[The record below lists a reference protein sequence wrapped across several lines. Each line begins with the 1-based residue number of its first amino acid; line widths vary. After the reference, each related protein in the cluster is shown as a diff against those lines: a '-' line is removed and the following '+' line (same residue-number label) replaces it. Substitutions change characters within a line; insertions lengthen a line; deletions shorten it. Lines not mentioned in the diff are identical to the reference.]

1 MPSFFKGKGSGG
13 SGSASGGGGKFLQS
27 GGGGAGG
34 GGIGGSGGLPP
45 DIKLGELLVK
55 AGIITQ
61 RELDDCIRLA
71 GSKRLHL
78 GQMLMVSGYLTARQ
92 LDAAMD
98 AQIMIRDKIIEEDF
112 AVRCLKYACKTE
124 SRFKEVVAEQQSLQ
138 DHQESQ
144 IQWTLGHLLFE
155 SEVVFQDQID
165 AAYQRS
171 NATGIPM
178 GRILVVNNHIADNLL
193 GKALDLLVRIR
204 DEGIEREEA
213 IEALRA
219 AAGISP
225 GSPVTQNLLLPPRR
239 KKVRLGELMLL
250 ASIMSE
256 ADVLSAVELGLTY
269 GVPIGQVMVEQGYVA
284 GHIVEAALELQ
295 EYCEISQVEVDRAS
309 EVLRQI
315 HQYGGSVYSILGDL
329 QEVDVEEDKPKLN
342 FEKLLVLARL
352 VSVEQVQQ
360 AFDICRQTPEAL
372 AKILCLTGFMEG
384 DVHDATLRCYELLDS
399 GRLSQDDALVALDY
413 CFNQNATGRKSF
425 DEALAELGWNENV
438 AMAEAAALAQ
448 EQAFDPDRTMDH
460 MQAVAD
466 APPSLN
472 LLEHFGLSSDET
484 DMSSIGEDTQEDEDD
499 GGWRMPEESGVG
511 RSLADLGVATSDAP
525 VINFTDMVME
535 GAARTLEGPR
545 PQETAGRLAGILDKL
560 SDEQVDPEMATPV
573 AVGAG
578 DAEAAASAGGGTAGK
593 AAAGVGAA
601 GGGAGSASGGNGSSN
616 NDLKNMFAKDAEDA
630 KPAQPKAVEPPKRPD
645 RAALRAQE
653 MTQAPR
659 GLMIDESQK
668 LGVSPEEPEEH
679 IEKKAAVGAAMYR
692 LAESYFEQQDFAEA
706 QKIYEKILAI
716 RQAELGPQHVELVD
730 DLNKLAEVLWVQGHF
745 RQAEPFV
752 ARAVKILES
761 SVPVDSSKLAEG
773 MRILA
778 GLYFQQGKAEPSLP
792 LLEHALLLKQTA
804 LGENHPDV
812 GNLLREYAKVL
823 KKMGRKEDAEKFYLK
838 AKKILGGGGPG
849 KTA

>member
-1 MPSFFKGKGSGG
+1 MPSFFKGKGSG
-13 SGSASGGGGKFLQS
+13 SGSPSGGGGKFLQS
-27 GGGGAGG
+27 GGGGGVGG
-34 GGIGGSGGLPP
+34 GSLPP

-61 RELDDCIRLA
+61 KELDDCVRLA

-124 SRFKEVVAEQQSLQ
+124 SRFKDVVAEQQSLQ
-138 DHQESQ
+138 DHQEAQ

-155 SEVVFQDQID
+155 AEVVNQDQID

-178 GRILVVNNHIADNLL
+178 GRILVVNNHIADQLL

-239 KKVRLGELMLL
+239 KKVRVGELMLM
-250 ASIMSE
+250 ANIMSE

-295 EYCEISQVEVDRAS
+295 EYCEISQVEVDRAA
-309 EVLRQI
+309 EVLRQV
-315 HQYGGSVYSILGDL
+315 HQYGGSVVGILGDL
-329 QEVDVEEDKPKLN
+329 QEVVEEEERPKLN

-413 CFNQNATGRKSF
+413 CFNKNAAERRSF

-438 AMAEAAALAQ
+438 ALAEAAALAH
-448 EQAFDPDRTMDH
+448 EQAFDPDITMDH

-472 LLEHFGLSSDET
+472 LLEHFGLSSEET
-484 DMSSIGEDTQEDEDD
+484 EDMSSIGEDTQEDEDD
-499 GGWRMPEESGVG
+499 GGWKMPEDSGVG
-511 RSLADLGVATSDAP
+511 RSLADMGVDTSDTP
-525 VINFTDMVME
+525 TINFTDMVME
-535 GAARTLEGPR
+535 GATKTMEGPR
-545 PQETAGRLAGILDKL
+545 PQESNTGGRLAGILDKL
-560 SDEQVDPEMATPV
+560 SDEQDEPETATPV

-578 DAEAAASAGGGTAGK
+578 EAASAASAGGGTSG
-593 AAAGVGAA
+593 AAAGTGVGAS
-601 GGGAGSASGGNGSSN
+601 GGGGGSASGGNGSAN
-616 NDLKNMFAKDAEDA
+616 RDLRNMFAKDAEDA
-630 KPAQPKAVEPPKRPD
+630 APAKPAEAPKRPD

-653 MTQAPR
+653 QTQAPR
-659 GLMIDESQK
+659 GLMIEESQK
-668 LGVSPEEPEEH
+668 LNPSPEEPEEH

-716 RQAELGPQHVELVD
+716 RQAELGPQSLELVD

-752 ARAVKILES
+752 ARAVRILETTQ
-761 SVPVDSSKLAEG
+761 PIDSLRLAEG

-804 LGENHPDV
+804 LGEEHADV

-823 KKMGRKEDAEKFYLK
+823 KKMGRKEEAEKFYLK

>member
-1 MPSFFKGKGSGG
+1 MPSFFKGKGAG
-13 SGSASGGGGKFLQS
+13 SGSPSGGGGKFLQS
-27 GGGGAGG
+27 GGGSSGG
-34 GGIGGSGGLPP
+34 GGIGGGGGLPP

-61 RELDDCIRLA
+61 KELDDCVRLA

-124 SRFKEVVAEQQSLQ
+124 ARFKDVVSEQQSLV

-144 IQWTLGHLLFE
+144 VQWTLGHLLFE
-155 SEVVFQDQID
+155 SEVVYQDQID

-225 GSPVTQNLLLPPRR
+225 ISPVTQNLLLPPRR
-239 KKVRLGELMLL
+239 KKVRLGELMLM
-250 ASIMSE
+250 ANIMSE

-295 EYCEISQVEVDRAS
+295 EYCEVSQIEIDRAA
-309 EVLRQI
+309 EVLRQV
-315 HQYGGSVYSILGDL
+315 HQYGGSVSGILGDL
-329 QEVDVEEDKPKLN
+329 QEIDVEEEKPRLN

-413 CFNQNATGRKSF
+413 CFNKNAAERRSF
-425 DEALAELGWNENV
+425 DQALSELGWNENS
-438 AMAEAAALAQ
+438 AMAEAAALAHDQ
-448 EQAFDPDRTMDH
+448 EFDPDRTMDH
-460 MQAVAD
+460 MQAIAD

-472 LLEHFGLSSDET
+472 LLEHFGLSSDEASAEE
-484 DMSSIGEDTQEDEDD
+484 MASIGEDTQEDEDD
-499 GGWRMPEESGVG
+499 GGWRMPEDSGVG
-511 RSLADLGVATSDAP
+511 RSLADMGVATTDTP

-535 GAARTLEGPR
+535 GATRTMDGPR
-545 PQETAGRLAGILDKL
+545 PQEHGGRLAGILDKL
-560 SDEQVDPEMATPV
+560 SDEQDEPEEAAAV
-573 AVGAG
+573 AVGAS
-578 DAEAAASAGGGTAGK
+578 EAAAT
-593 AAAGVGAA
+593 A
-601 GGGAGSASGGNGSSN
+601 GGGATGQTAGGAGGSGTASGGNGTN
-616 NDLKNMFAKDAEDA
+616 AELRNMFARDAEVAEPA
-630 KPAQPKAVEPPKRPD
+630 KPKAPEPPKRPD

-659 GLMIDESQK
+659 GLKIDESQM
-668 LGVSPEEPEEH
+668 LSASPEEPEVH
-679 IEKKAAVGAAMYR
+679 HEKKAAVGAAMYR

-716 RQAELGPQHVELVD
+716 RQAELGPQHIELVD

-761 SVPVDSSKLAEG
+761 TVPVDSSRLAEG

-804 LGENHPDV
+804 LGEEHPDV

-823 KKMGRKEDAEKFYLK
+823 KKMGRKEEAEKFYLK
-838 AKKILGGGGPG
+838 SKKILGGG
-849 KTA
+849 TAPAKPT